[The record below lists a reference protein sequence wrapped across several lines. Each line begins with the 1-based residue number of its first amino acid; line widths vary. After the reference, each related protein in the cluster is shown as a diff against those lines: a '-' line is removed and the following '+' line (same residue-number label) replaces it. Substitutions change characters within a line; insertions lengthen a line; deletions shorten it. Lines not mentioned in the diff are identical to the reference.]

1 MPFTDHKITRF
12 THRIADL
19 PDQPTLAPQELKQRF
34 DSAPEELRT
43 ALNGVCDDAERLDSR
58 VSGIVERTFGDAIP
72 KSMLAEELQSEIDAK
87 MAAADLYYGFYIGDG
102 VYPREI
108 NVGFQPRVVFVI
120 RSSCIPSSAGYPY
133 FAIAFPETNETT
145 DDSVYCR
152 ITENGFTLTLGTA
165 GHSRLNYLNEAYS
178 YLAIK

>member
-19 PDQPTLAPQELKQRF
+19 PDQPTLAPQELKQRC

-87 MAAADLYYGFYIGDG
+87 MTAADLYFGSYIGDKEF
-102 VYPREI
+102 PREI
-108 NVGFQPRVVFVI
+108 TLGFSPKMLFVM
-120 RSSCIPSSAGYPY
+120 RADGMTGSTGYTY
-133 FAIAFPETNETT
+133 QYLAFPGSGQNEYDYCQLTET
-145 DDSVYCR
+145 
-152 ITENGFTLTLGTA
+152 GF
-165 GHSRLNYLNEAYS
+165 RLVTGGGRNVLNSANIKYV
-178 YLAIK
+178 YLALR